1 MFFLS
6 SIFSQNILSLE
17 YFGGDSLN
25 INLTN
30 DQDVAGFEIK
40 VNGIDIIN
48 FSGGSAEANGFLV
61 SASGSTVIG
70 FSLTGTTIPVG
81 EGTLF
86 TLHFDL
92 ESDTDNACFSDGF
105 HGPSNNLPDC
115 ILSTQSTLTNRNGS
129 TC

>member
-81 EGTLF
+81 EGTL
-86 TLHFDL
+86 
-92 ESDTDNACFSDGF
+92 C
-105 HGPSNNLPDC
+105 
-115 ILSTQSTLTNRNGS
+115 R
-129 TC
+129 